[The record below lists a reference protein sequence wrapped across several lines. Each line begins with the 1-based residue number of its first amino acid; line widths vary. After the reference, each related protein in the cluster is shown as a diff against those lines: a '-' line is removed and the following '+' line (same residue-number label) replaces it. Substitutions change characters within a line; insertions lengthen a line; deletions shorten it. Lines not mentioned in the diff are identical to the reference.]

1 MQAWMACKPESIN
14 SRVFVKREETMALDP
29 KGGFDQIMSMAR
41 GFQVAKMLM
50 VAVDLGLFDFLEEP
64 KSAGEIAA
72 LLHASPRATGIF
84 LNGLAALGL
93 VDKGV
98 DHFKNSGLA
107 ARYLVRGSD
116 NYRGAIVKHMEH
128 TWKRGWEDLKDTVLV
143 GHPPAEETEKWVDG
157 RPERDEAEVRAFI
170 WGMHAIARD
179 LAPTVAAKLNLS
191 GVRRLLDLGGGP
203 ATYAIHFAQANPGL
217 KATVFDLPM
226 PIKIAQENIE
236 NNRLADRVDTRA
248 GNFLQDDFGSGY
260 DFIWV
265 SQILH
270 SHDEAQCKLI
280 IAKSVAALNPGGT
293 LAIQDFYLNADGASP
308 TGPAMFG
315 VHMLAVTPR
324 GRAYTHGEVAEWM
337 QEAGLTPPEFIQSGM
352 DASILT
358 AKQK

>member
-1 MQAWMACKPESIN
+1 
-14 SRVFVKREETMALDP
+14 MALDP
-29 KGGFDQIMSMAR
+29 QGGFEQIMSMAR

-50 VAVDLGLFDFLEEP
+50 VAVDLGLFDFLAEP
-64 KSAGEIAA
+64 KSAVETAA
-72 LLHASPRATGIF
+72 RLHASPRATGIF

-98 DHFKNSGLA
+98 DTFKNSELA
-107 ARYLVRGSD
+107 SRYLVRGSE

-128 TWKRGWEDLKDTVLV
+128 TWKRGWEDLQETVLV

-179 LAPTVAAKLNLS
+179 LASTVAAKLDLK

-203 ATYAIHFAQANPGL
+203 ATYAIHFAQAHPEL
-217 KATVFDLPM
+217 RATVFDLPM
-226 PIKIAQENIE
+226 PIRIAEENIAK
-236 NNRLADRVDTRA
+236 NGLTGRVDTLA
-248 GNFLQDDFGSGY
+248 GNFLQDDIGSGY

-270 SHDEAQCKLI
+270 SHDEGQCKLI
-280 IAKSVAALNPGGT
+280 IEKSVAALAPGGA

-308 TGPAMFG
+308 KGAAMFG

-337 QEAGLTPPEFIQSGM
+337 KEAGLTPPEFIESGM
-352 DASILT
+352 DASILV
-358 AKQK
+358 ARKK